1 MEIKKILINFQF
13 DTVSLKALELA
24 KDLAQKYN
32 SQLVVFHEVV
42 DVYMMK
48 KVAVGFG
55 MPILPNFEEKSK
67 ESAKM
72 KIEDVVKDFKGDLK
86 IIIEVAGRVKDRLP
100 MVVKEENPDLV
111 ILTEEYEYI
120 SKKIDKNV
128 LIVK

>member
-1 MEIKKILINFQF
+1 MEIKKILLNFQF

-24 KDLAQKYN
+24 KGLAQKYN

-55 MPILPNFEEKSK
+55 MPVQPDLDERSK

-72 KIEDVVKDFKGDLK
+72 RIEDITKDFKGDLK
-86 IIIEVAGRVKDRLP
+86 VIIEVAGRVKDRLP
-100 MVVKEENPDLV
+100 IVVKEENPDLV

-120 SKKIDKNV
+120 SKKIGKNV